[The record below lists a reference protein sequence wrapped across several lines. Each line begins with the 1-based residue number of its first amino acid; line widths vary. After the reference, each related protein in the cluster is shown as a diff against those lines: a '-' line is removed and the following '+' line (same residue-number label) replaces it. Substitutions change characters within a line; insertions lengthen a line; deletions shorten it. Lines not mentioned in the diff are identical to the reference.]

1 MPGLDM
7 LRASIERALPDPP
20 LSRLTGL
27 RLSEAGLGMA
37 SAAMPAS
44 LWWQSGAGVFLAGTS
59 AFVADLPLGCAVLSG
74 APAGVAVTSSELS
87 VNFLRPA
94 TIRSQSIIARAR
106 LIHSTRS
113 LGLAEATI
121 EDGRGRLLGHATSR
135 CVLFPGNLAHLS
147 SRRHRQSSSLPDPY
161 LREVEGDVRGQEFWD
176 STPGIEV
183 MRQTGAG
190 LFRPPVFLLMGIR
203 GVEASEGEMAL
214 AMPISD
220 WLCNAFGVVYGGA
233 IALLADAAMSLAA
246 GSTVPAATAFSPLD
260 MKVHFLRPVLP
271 ADGELIAR
279 ARVLH
284 RGRTIAV
291 VTCEVIG
298 PEDRLVAQAS
308 GSVLILPGRPWLRPV
323 HVADE
328 ITQDTDRVLATVLF
342 IDIVDSTRVASEMG
356 DRRWKELLAEYRVA
370 VREQLQLFRGTE
382 IDVAGDGFLVSFD
395 GAARAIRCA
404 VAARDAVRRIGL
416 EVRSGVHTGE
426 CELSGGK
433 LVGLTVHIGSR
444 LAAQAAPGEIIV
456 SNTVR
461 ELASDSGITFAD
473 RGVHALKGIT
483 GEWRLY
489 QIQA

>member
-1 MPGLDM
+1 MTVREPPRGVLWGPEVLQMSGLDM

-27 RLSEAGLGMA
+27 RLSEVGLGMA

-44 LWWQSGAGVFLAGTS
+44 HWWQSGAGVFLAGTI
-59 AFVADLPLGCAVLSG
+59 AFVADLPLGCAVLTG
-74 APAGVAVTSSELS
+74 APAGVAVVSSELS
-87 VNFLRPA
+87 VNFLRPS
-94 TIRSQSIIARAR
+94 TIRSQSIIGRAR

-135 CVLFPGNLAHLS
+135 CVLFAGDGAKMTP
-147 SRRHRQSSSLPDPY
+147 RQHRESSSLPDPY

-176 STPGIEV
+176 STPGIEI
-183 MRQTGAG
+183 MRQTAAG
-190 LFRPPVFLLMGIR
+190 LFRPPVFLLFGMR
-203 GVEASEGEMAL
+203 GVEASEGEMTL

-233 IALLADAAMSLAA
+233 VALLADAAMTLAT

-271 ADGELIAR
+271 ADGELTAR

-291 VTCEVIG
+291 VTCEIID
-298 PEDRLVAQAS
+298 PQHRLVAQAS

-328 ITQDTDRVLATVLF
+328 ITQDTDRQV
-342 IDIVDSTRVASEMG
+342 
-356 DRRWKELLAEYRVA
+356 
-370 VREQLQLFRGTE
+370 
-382 IDVAGDGFLVSFD
+382 
-395 GAARAIRCA
+395 
-404 VAARDAVRRIGL
+404 
-416 EVRSGVHTGE
+416 
-426 CELSGGK
+426 
-433 LVGLTVHIGSR
+433 
-444 LAAQAAPGEIIV
+444 
-456 SNTVR
+456 
-461 ELASDSGITFAD
+461 
-473 RGVHALKGIT
+473 
-483 GEWRLY
+483 
-489 QIQA
+489 